1 VPCGKRHGED
11 GLSTIRSTLIQPDT
25 STEMAIT
32 IMSAASAK
40 PWSASMQG
48 MAWMVASGLCFTAVM
63 ISVRHVG
70 PDLPA
75 AVSASIRYA
84 MGIVFLAPLL
94 MRSGFRF
101 PRGQNLK
108 LHIWRGVFHGAGVIL
123 WFYAMA
129 RIPMAEVTAI
139 SYTAPIFMTIGAVM
153 FFGETIQVRR
163 VGAIIA
169 GLAGVFIILRPGF
182 ETLSSGQ
189 LAQLA
194 ATPVFAAAMLLV
206 KRLTRSDSPAM
217 IVIMLNFVCLAVLAP
232 IAALTW
238 KTPEIRQLGWLAVAT
253 VGATAG
259 HYCLTRSYGVADIT
273 VIQPVT
279 FLQLVWTMLFG
290 FLLFAET
297 PDIWV
302 FAGGAVILAAT
313 TYIAHRE
320 RQQAI
325 ARPPETSVPSR
336 VPGAGV

>member
-1 VPCGKRHGED
+1 
-11 GLSTIRSTLIQPDT
+11 
-25 STEMAIT
+25 
-32 IMSAASAK
+32 
-40 PWSASMQG
+40 MQG
-48 MAWMVASGLCFTAVM
+48 MVWMVASGLIFTVVM
-63 ISVRHVG
+63 ISVRKVG

-75 AVSASIRYA
+75 AVSAAIRYA

-94 MRSGFRF
+94 MRAGFRF
-101 PRGQNLK
+101 PAGKNLK
-108 LHIWRGVFHGAGVIL
+108 LHIWRGMFHGLGVLL

-153 FFGETIQVRR
+153 FFGERVQMRR

-169 GLAGVFIILRPGF
+169 GLTGVFIILRPGF

-189 LAQLA
+189 LAQLL
-194 ATPVFAAAMLLV
+194 ATPIFAVAMLLV
-206 KRLTRSDSPAM
+206 KRLTQSDSPAM
-217 IVIMLNFVCLAVLAP
+217 IVIMLNFVCLTVLSP
-232 IAALTW
+232 IAIITW
-238 KTPEIRQLGWLAVAT
+238 KTPEVWQLGWLALAT
-253 VGATAG
+253 VAATGG
-259 HYCLTRSYGVADIT
+259 HYCLTRSYGAADIT
-273 VIQPVT
+273 VIHPVT
-279 FLQLVWTMLFG
+279 FLQLVWTSLFG
-290 FLLFAET
+290 FLLFTET

-325 ARPPETSVPSR
+325 VRSNEVSVPSQ

>member
-1 VPCGKRHGED
+1 
-11 GLSTIRSTLIQPDT
+11 
-25 STEMAIT
+25 
-32 IMSAASAK
+32 
-40 PWSASMQG
+40 MQG
-48 MAWMVASGLCFTAVM
+48 MTWMVASGLIFTVVM
-63 ISVRHVG
+63 ISVRKVG

-75 AVSASIRYA
+75 AVSAAIRYA

-94 MRSGFRF
+94 MRAGFRF
-101 PRGQNLK
+101 PSGKNLK
-108 LHIWRGVFHGAGVIL
+108 LHMWRGTFHGLGVLL

-153 FFGETIQVRR
+153 FFGERVQMRR

-189 LAQLA
+189 LAQLL
-194 ATPVFAAAMLLV
+194 ATPIFAVAMLLV
-206 KRLTRSDSPAM
+206 KRLTQTDSPAM
-217 IVIMLNFVCLAVLAP
+217 IVIMLNFVCLAVLSP
-232 IAALTW
+232 IAIITW
-238 KTPEIRQLGWLAVAT
+238 KTPEVWQLGWLALAT
-253 VGATAG
+253 VAATAG
-259 HYCLTRSYGVADIT
+259 HYCLTRSYGAADIM

-279 FLQLVWTMLFG
+279 FLQLVWTSLFG

-302 FAGGAVILAAT
+302 FAGGAIILAAT

-325 ARPPETSVPSR
+325 VRPSEISVSSQ